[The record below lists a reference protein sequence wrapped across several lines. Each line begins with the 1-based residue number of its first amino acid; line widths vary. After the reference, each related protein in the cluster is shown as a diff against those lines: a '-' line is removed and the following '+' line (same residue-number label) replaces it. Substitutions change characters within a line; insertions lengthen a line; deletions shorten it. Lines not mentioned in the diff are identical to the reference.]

1 MYCLITCWKVFIGK
15 IYLDK
20 RYTIPNK
27 TRNDTNI
34 WLKK

>member
-15 IYLDK
+15 IYLAI

-27 TRNDTNI
+27 TRNDTKI